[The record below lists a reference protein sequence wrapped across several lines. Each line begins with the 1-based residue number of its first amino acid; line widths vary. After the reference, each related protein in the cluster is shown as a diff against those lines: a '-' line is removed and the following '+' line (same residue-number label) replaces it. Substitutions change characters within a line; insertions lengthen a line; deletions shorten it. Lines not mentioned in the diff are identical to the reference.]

1 MFSITGFAI
10 IKTIDGYRLSYTL
23 TEKDET
29 GRILRTNI
37 RKSCSVPESVMT
49 NVNAIEEFIK
59 TDI

>member
-10 IKTIDGYRLSYTL
+10 IKTAEGYRLSYTL
-23 TEKDET
+23 TEKDAT

-37 RKSCSVPESVMT
+37 RKSCEVPESIMA
-49 NVNAIEEFIK
+49 NVNAIEGFIK